1 MDPKTFSQEHEASFE
16 SYQGVIY
23 YCFNRLLS
31 ASSETVKVNDV
42 LHVGMDF
49 NVTKMAAV
57 VYVRRGEHMHA
68 VDEFFNLFDTPAMIE
83 AIQERYPDHEVA
95 VYPDASGENRKSSNA
110 SETDLAL
117 LRKAGFKVHVNSRNP
132 AVKDRINSMN
142 GMLCN
147 TLSERR
153 LFVNVDKCPHF
164 AKCLERQIYDDY
176 GQPDKSAGF
185 DHMNDAGTYPIAY
198 LFPIDKKS
206 VGVRRIRGMS

>member
-83 AIQERYPDHEVA
+83 AIQERYPNHEVA

-110 SETDLAL
+110 SE
-117 LRKAGFKVHVNSRNP
+117 
-132 AVKDRINSMN
+132 
-142 GMLCN
+142 
-147 TLSERR
+147 
-153 LFVNVDKCPHF
+153 
-164 AKCLERQIYDDY
+164 QIWLY
-176 GQPDKSAGF
+176 
-185 DHMNDAGTYPIAY
+185 
-198 LFPIDKKS
+198 
-206 VGVRRIRGMS
+206 